1 MAANLGRAFQNLGI
15 ARFYLRDHRGAEG
28 AGRRAL
34 KLWDWLVKRIPSPEN
49 RHELARCLKYQ
60 GVVHRMQNRPDEAAD
75 AYDRALRIL
84 EGLIREQP
92 EPTEL
97 RLELAHLLANK
108 ANLLAMEGQP
118 LEALPLY
125 HRSEEILEELVVQQG
140 RRDLA
145 VTAFYHAL
153 AISKNAVILGTFGS
167 RGEVKQSII
176 DSLLQKP
183 EHRGWAL
190 EAQGATGHPDAADL
204 EDGKDWAQQMM
215 AKARPS

>member
-1 MAANLGRAFQNLGI
+1 MKVLI
-15 ARFYLRDHRGAEG
+15 AYLSESGNTG
-28 AGRRAL
+28 
-34 KLWDWLVKRIPSPEN
+34 K
-49 RHELARCLKYQ
+49 
-60 GVVHRMQNRPDEAAD
+60 
-75 AYDRALRIL
+75 
-84 EGLIREQP
+84 
-92 EPTEL
+92 
-97 RLELAHLLANK
+97 LAN
-108 ANLLAMEGQP
+108 AIFEGI
-118 LEALPLY
+118 ES
-125 HRSEEILEELVVQQG
+125 SEKEILSIKDVAGVEDYDVIFIGFPVQSHSVPAKVEAFAKTLPDGQKAAYFATHG
-140 RRDLA
+140 SMRGGEMA